1 VSYLLLFSASDS
13 LTLLDLRWRGPSRQ
27 SSQRH
32 SGNGN
37 RDRGAG
43 GQGGAQSGSQG
54 GSQCGSNAWGGSGP
68 VQDLHVSVRG
78 FNAAEAK
85 NVLKRGR
92 KGTSH
97 VLKVSAY
104 SAYPTIANVSGSNG
118 YAVAE
123 TKPIFYKPTG
133 KDTNNQRSG
142 GPWGAKSNTMA
153 NGKDFF
159 IELRKQVASLQKSGP
174 PVGG

>member
-1 VSYLLLFSASDS
+1 MSP
-13 LTLLDLRWRGPSRQ
+13 LTPVEFRWRGPSRQ

-37 RDRGAG
+37 RDRAAG
-43 GQGGAQSGSQG
+43 GQGGQGAQGAQGAQAGVQGGQQNAPQSGN
-54 GSQCGSNAWGGSGP
+54 NAWGGSGP
-68 VQDLHVSVRG
+68 AQDLHVSVRG

-85 NVLKRGR
+85 NILKRG
-92 KGTSH
+92 
-97 VLKVSAY
+97 
-104 SAYPTIANVSGSNG
+104 PT
-118 YAVAE
+118 E
-123 TKPIFYKPTG
+123 TKPIFYKSSG

-159 IELRKQVASLQKSGP
+159 IELRKQVASLQKGVGP

>member
-1 VSYLLLFSASDS
+1 MSGSVE
-13 LTLLDLRWRGPSRQ
+13 LRWRGPSRQ

-37 RDRGAG
+37 RDRAAG
-43 GQGGAQSGSQG
+43 GQGGQGAQAGAQGGPQQNASQSGN
-54 GSQCGSNAWGGSGP
+54 NAWGGSGP
-68 VQDLHVSVRG
+68 AQDLHVSVRG

-85 NVLKRGR
+85 NILKR
-92 KGTSH
+92 
-97 VLKVSAY
+97 
-104 SAYPTIANVSGSNG
+104 
-118 YAVAE
+118 E
-123 TKPIFYKPTG
+123 TKPTFYKPTG

-159 IELRKQVASLQKSGP
+159 IELRKQVASLQKGVGP

>member
-1 VSYLLLFSASDS
+1 MKIGIVPSAFFASDS

-43 GQGGAQSGSQG
+43 GPGSAQSGSQG
-54 GSQCGSNAWGGSGP
+54 GSQGGSNAWGGSGP

-97 VLKVSAY
+97 VHTSSMLTNKFSICVVG
-104 SAYPTIANVSGSNG
+104 P
-118 YAVAE
+118 E
-123 TKPIFYKPTG
+123 G
-133 KDTNNQRSG
+133 K
-142 GPWGAKSNTMA
+142 
-153 NGKDFF
+153 
-159 IELRKQVASLQKSGP
+159 SLQCIPHYRKRIGF
-174 PVGG
+174 

>member
-1 VSYLLLFSASDS
+1 MSGS
-13 LTLLDLRWRGPSRQ
+13 TENRWRGPSRQ

-43 GQGGAQSGSQG
+43 GPGGAQSGSQG
-54 GSQCGSNAWGGSGP
+54 GSQGGSNAWGGSGP

-85 NVLKRGR
+85 NVLKRG
-92 KGTSH
+92 
-97 VLKVSAY
+97 
-104 SAYPTIANVSGSNG
+104 PE
-118 YAVAE
+118 E